1 MSSQSTTPV
10 SPAPSHTP
18 AIPSPS
24 RRRDAL
30 DWLRMLPDRPMRM
43 PSARV
48 VGRIASNRARFEPL
62 VASMLEASLTD
73 ELPPVRGYRGAYL
86 VTFLG
91 EWRSSQHIDLLIR
104 ALNTGWSWGWDE
116 LVHAFTR
123 IGGPAI
129 DPLCATVLNA
139 DLPLSTRRRAVRS
152 LASVAIA
159 ACDYGDESDWIGDA
173 DAQYRTACGALMT
186 LLDRANTEDT
196 ELLDESA
203 ERLCELRWGSALA
216 RIEDLFARGL
226 LRDRDGFNLGIARQL
241 IDGRLMQF
249 DLGAWRMS
257 LSDWLMT
264 IGTAD

>member
-1 MSSQSTTPV
+1 
-10 SPAPSHTP
+10 
-18 AIPSPS
+18 
-24 RRRDAL
+24 
-30 DWLRMLPDRPMRM
+30 MLPDRPMRM

-62 VASMLEASLTD
+62 VASMLEASLAD

-91 EWRSSQHIDLLIR
+91 EWRSSQHVDLLIR
-104 ALNTGWSWGWDE
+104 ALDTGWSWGWDE

-129 DPLCATVLNA
+129 GPLCAAVANR
-139 DLPLSTRRRAVRS
+139 DLSLSARRRAVRS

-173 DAQYRTACGALMT
+173 DAQYREACSTLMAV
-186 LLDRANTEDT
+186 LENASVEDP
-196 ELLDESA
+196 ELVDESA
-203 ERLCELRWGSALA
+203 ERLCELRWGSALT
-216 RIEDLFARGL
+216 RIEDLFSRGV
-226 LRDRDGFNLGIARQL
+226 LRDRDGFNVGIARQL